1 MGNTVPTSVGRGRSG
16 DGYLNFRENLMLAGA
31 GGPDALQ
38 TSSRMEEDGTETGN
52 SDFCGT
58 RSGRRWIFK
67 LPRGFD
73 ARGSWRA

>member
-1 MGNTVPTSVGRGRSG
+1 M
-16 DGYLNFRENLMLAGA
+16 NFRKNLMLAGA

-38 TSSRMEEDGTETGN
+38 TSSRMEEGGTETGN

-58 RSGRRWIFK
+58 QSERRWIFE
-67 LPRGFD
+67 LSQEFD